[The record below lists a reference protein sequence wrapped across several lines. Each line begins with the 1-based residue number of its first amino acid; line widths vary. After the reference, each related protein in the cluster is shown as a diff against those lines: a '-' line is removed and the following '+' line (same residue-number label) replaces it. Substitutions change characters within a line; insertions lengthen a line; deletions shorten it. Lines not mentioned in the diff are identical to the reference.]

1 MNRSKV
7 ARSVVTHPYLWLIEV
22 IGIIV
27 PRRLR
32 ADWKQEWEA
41 ELVYRED
48 LLAKWDRLD
57 WRTKLDLLRRSMG
70 GFWDALRLQPRRLE
84 DEMLLDL
91 RYGARMLLKNKM
103 FTSVAVFSLALGI
116 GANTALFSLV
126 DAVLLK
132 LLPVKAPEQLVLFRW
147 VSGEHMMMRSF
158 SGSLDKDDATG
169 LSSSTSFSYPAFEQ
183 LREDNQMLSDVF
195 AFAQLEQVNVN
206 VDGNAEIAG
215 GQLVTGGYFAGLGLP
230 AMLGRALDD
239 DDDRA
244 GAAPAVMLSYNYW
257 RRRFGANPEA
267 VGKVVYL
274 NGAPFTV
281 AGVTPPEFYG
291 TMDFGVAPDVLVPMA
306 FQPQVLPTRGRAVLQ
321 DATNFWIHI
330 MGRLPTGTSRE
341 QALANLDLALQKHA
355 VALQRDFQDKRDV
368 PHLRLESGSQGL
380 AEVQREQS
388 GPLTVLMCAVGL
400 VLMIACINVA
410 NLLLARAAARQKE
423 IAVRLAVGAS
433 RLRLIRQLLTESLLL
448 AALGGALGLLFA
460 YWGKDAVQALMD
472 SGRDTLTITPQ
483 LDFRVL
489 AFTAGLTTL
498 TGILFGLA
506 PALRAT
512 RFELTPMLK
521 EGAGGSGIQV
531 RSRLSK
537 TLIVIQVALSF
548 LLLIGAG
555 LFVRTLSNLTRVDVG
570 FNRANLLIFR
580 VQPRMSGYEGERLR
594 QVYQQMIERIEAVP
608 GVRAATV
615 SRHPLLSGSMAS
627 DSINVPGYTPQPG
640 ESSSVMLQQAGANF
654 FATME
659 LPLLIGRDFST
670 QDNAQSAPVVV
681 INQALARRYFANEN
695 PLGKHIYL
703 GKFNPT
709 GQSGQD
715 KPIEIIGIAGD
726 AKYDSLRSEVK
737 PTAYVPYLQAN
748 SPPVQMNFAVR
759 TAADPAAATEN
770 IRQAVRALDPNL
782 PLFAVKTQ
790 QAQIAELA
798 AQARLFATLSSFFGL
813 LALALAGVGLYGV
826 MSHNVARR
834 THEIGIRVALGAQNF
849 DVLSLILRQGAQ
861 LALIGIGIGLLAAWQ
876 VTRLLRK
883 LLYGVSATDPL
894 TFMGVGL
901 LLIGVALLAC
911 YLPARRASKVD
922 PLVALRHE

>member
-1 MNRSKV
+1 MVESNR
-7 ARSVVTHPYLWLIEV
+7 RTHFRFWLWLIRF
-22 IGIIV
+22 IGLIV

-41 ELVYRED
+41 ELAHREK

-57 WRTKLDLLRRSMG
+57 SRSKLDLLRRSMS
-70 GFWDALRLQPRRLE
+70 GFRDALLLQPKRLE
-84 DEMLLDL
+84 DEMLQDL

-103 FTSVAVFSLALGI
+103 FTSVAVLSLALGI
-116 GANTALFSLV
+116 GANTALFSLI

-147 VSGEHMMMRSF
+147 VSGERLMMHSF
-158 SGSLDKDDATG
+158 SGSIDKDEATG
-169 LSSSTSFSYPAFEQ
+169 LSSSTSFSYAAFEQ
-183 LREDNQMLSDVF
+183 LRKDNQTLSDVF

-206 VDGNAEIAG
+206 VDGVAEIAG

-230 AMLGRALDD
+230 AILGRTLDD

-244 GAAPAVMLSYNYW
+244 GASPAVMLSYNYW
-257 RRRFGANPEA
+257 RRRFGADTGA
-267 VGKVVYL
+267 VGKVIYL
-274 NGAPFTV
+274 NGSAFTV

-291 TMDFGVAPDVLVPMA
+291 TMDFGAAPDVLVPMA
-306 FQPQVLPTRGRAVLQ
+306 FQPQVLPTRGRAVLE
-321 DATNFWIHI
+321 DATNWWIHI
-330 MGRLPTGTSRE
+330 MGRLPSGVSSE
-341 QALANLDLALQKHA
+341 QALANLNLVLQKHA
-355 VALQRDFQDKRDV
+355 LALQSDFQDKVDL
-368 PHLRLESGSQGL
+368 PRLKLEQGSQGL

-388 GPLTVLMCAVGL
+388 GPLWLLMGAVGL
-400 VLMIACINVA
+400 VLIIACINVA
-410 NLLLARAAARQKE
+410 NLLLARATARQKE

-433 RLRLIRQLLTESLLL
+433 RYRLIRQLLTESLLL

-460 YWGKDAVQALMD
+460 YWGKDAVLALVA
-472 SGRDTLTITPQ
+472 SGSNNLTITPQ

-489 AFTAGLTTL
+489 GFTVALTTL
-498 TGILFGLA
+498 TGLLFGLA
-506 PALRAT
+506 PAFRAT

-521 EGAGGSGIQV
+521 EGAGGSGIQT

-537 TLIVIQVALSF
+537 TLIVVQVSMSL

-555 LFVRTLSNLTRVDVG
+555 LFVRTLTNLTRVDVG

-580 VQPRMSGYEGERLR
+580 MQPRMSGYEGERLA
-594 QVYQQMIERIEAVP
+594 QIYQQVIGHIEAVP

-627 DSINVPGYTPQPG
+627 DSISVPGYTPQPD
-640 ESSSVMLQQAGANF
+640 EDRSVLLQQAGANF

-659 LPLLIGRDFST
+659 LPLLLGRDFT
-670 QDNAQSAPVVV
+670 PQDNAQSTPVVV
-681 INQALARRYFANEN
+681 INQALARRYFTNEN
-695 PLGKHIYL
+695 PLGKQIYL
-703 GKFNPT
+703 NRFNPT
-709 GQSGQD
+709 SRSGQN

-726 AKYDSLRSEVK
+726 AKYNSLRTEVK

-759 TAADPAAATEN
+759 TVGDPAVMTES
-770 IRQAVRALDPNL
+770 IRQAVRTLDPNL

-834 THEIGIRVALGAQNF
+834 THEIGIRVALGAQNS
-849 DVLSLILRQGAQ
+849 DVLNLILGQGAQ
-861 LALIGIGIGLLAAWQ
+861 LALMGIGIGLLAAWPI
-876 VTRLLRK
+876 TRLLKK
-883 LLYGVSATDPL
+883 LLYGVSSTDPL
-894 TFMGVGL
+894 TFTGVGL
-901 LLIGVALLAC
+901 LLLSVALLAC